1 MNKNKHT
8 FGKMTIPL
16 SHACVNEKGWKSGRR
31 VRAVESKELIKIME
45 KMHDNVLSAQ
55 KWAIASLLCS
65 ATALVVSVILLSLQ

>member
-1 MNKNKHT
+1 MIKKLYHREGSKT
-8 FGKMTIPL
+8 ICQLGK
-16 SHACVNEKGWKSGRR
+16 GGG
-31 VRAVESKELIKIME
+31 VRAVESKELIKIIE